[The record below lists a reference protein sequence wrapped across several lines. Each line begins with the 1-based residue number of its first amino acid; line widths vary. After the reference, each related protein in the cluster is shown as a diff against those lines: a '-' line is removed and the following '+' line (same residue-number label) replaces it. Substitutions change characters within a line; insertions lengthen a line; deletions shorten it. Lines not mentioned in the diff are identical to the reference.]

1 MQYFLTDLN
10 NIKNFEG
17 ILEVG
22 RISFKHFYSEEKIR
36 ERLKDRRYWIQ
47 IAKDEN
53 RRNRIVGFNIWY
65 EDDDKEAYSWLDAVH
80 PTHRRRG
87 IATDLFIMQ
96 FDLAKSLGFSKVKLK
111 THEGH
116 PEMINLCR
124 KLGFRETGRDPN
136 HWGRGLDAIFFEYS
150 LK

>member
-1 MQYFLTDLN
+1 
-10 NIKNFEG
+10 
-17 ILEVG
+17 
-22 RISFKHFYSEEKIR
+22 
-36 ERLKDRRYWIQ
+36 
-47 IAKDEN
+47 
-53 RRNRIVGFNIWY
+53 
-65 EDDDKEAYSWLDAVH
+65 
-80 PTHRRRG
+80 
-87 IATDLFIMQ
+87 MQ